1 MLQKSKP
8 LSNERYEFTTETR
21 RAQSNTE
28 FLRASPCIP
37 CLRGEKNPKQKAHM
51 KRIETTIENVT
62 SDISHFYQPELYH
75 FIVMNAVDLGEKI
88 EVQWFFSDYEEP
100 FEIIAFCAQ
109 LTPDVE
115 IPSIRDIVSSAW
127 VAEAEL
133 VDLIDIKIE
142 NTAKGFVLESDSES
156 GPLRKK
162 K

>member
-1 MLQKSKP
+1 
-8 LSNERYEFTTETR
+8 
-21 RAQSNTE
+21 
-28 FLRASPCIP
+28 
-37 CLRGEKNPKQKAHM
+37 M
-51 KRIETTIENVT
+51 KRIDTSIEHVKK
-62 SDISHFYQPELYH
+62 DIRDFYRPELHH

-88 EVQWFFSDYEEP
+88 EVQWFFCDYAPPCEVR
-100 FEIIAFCAQ
+100 AFCMQ
-109 LTPDVE
+109 IEPEVE

-142 NTAKGFVLESDSES
+142 NTSKGFALEPDFET